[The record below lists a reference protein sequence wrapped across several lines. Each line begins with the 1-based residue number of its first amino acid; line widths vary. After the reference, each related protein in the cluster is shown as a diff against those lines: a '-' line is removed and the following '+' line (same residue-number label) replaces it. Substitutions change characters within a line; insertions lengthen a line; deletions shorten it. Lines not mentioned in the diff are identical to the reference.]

1 VNMPDNTVTS
11 DLQMTTAQQTNMM
24 ATAYNQMVIFG
35 EKSAG

>member
-1 VNMPDNTVTS
+1 
-11 DLQMTTAQQTNMM
+11 MTTAQQTNMM